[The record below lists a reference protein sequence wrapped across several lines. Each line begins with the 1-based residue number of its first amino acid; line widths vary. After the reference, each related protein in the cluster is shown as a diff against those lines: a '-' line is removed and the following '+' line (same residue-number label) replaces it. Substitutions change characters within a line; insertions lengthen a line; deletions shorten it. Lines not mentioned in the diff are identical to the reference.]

1 LLKASRLP
9 GELDMANPSIRNEL
23 DIDVKQVLSHM
34 GYGTAGMPS
43 ARIESLV
50 KEYADNICHLIEPSY
65 SYVIRDVS
73 SVRGARV
80 FIEGSVV
87 FRSNVIAELLRQCPK
102 VAVFVLTIGGRLGEV
117 VRQLSGEGFLVQAAV
132 LDAIGSDAAETL
144 AHVVQDIIKSE
155 AAAEGLAI
163 SRRFSP
169 GYCDWRVSQQKMV
182 FRALGGDCAGVHL
195 TDGCLMVPQKSIS
208 GIIGIGPADKVEG
221 YNPCSTCNKRDCAGR
236 R

>member
-1 LLKASRLP
+1 
-9 GELDMANPSIRNEL
+9 MANPSIRNEL
-23 DIDVKQVLSHM
+23 DIDVKQVLSRM

-65 SYVIRDVS
+65 SYVILDVN
-73 SVRGARV
+73 SVRGSRV

-87 FRSNVIAELLRQCPK
+87 FRSNVIAELLRQCPR

-144 AHVVQDIIKSE
+144 AHVVQEIIKSK
-155 AAAEGLAI
+155 AAVEGLAI
-163 SRRFSP
+163 RRRFSP
-169 GYCDWRVSQQKMV
+169 GYCDWRISQQKMV
-182 FRALGGDCAGVHL
+182 FRAVGGDSAGVRL
-195 TDGCLMVPQKSIS
+195 TEGYLMVPQKSIS
-208 GIIGIGPADKVEG
+208 GIIGIGPAGKVEG
-221 YNPCSTCNKRDCAGR
+221 YNPCSTCNKRDCTGR